1 MVYWFITTFI
11 SPISDVL
18 LVLGASG
25 LLAVSFPLINQYLP
39 FVNQYATVVRL
50 ASIAMLVLGAWSMG
64 SQTERDKYALEL
76 EKQKVHI
83 AELEK
88 KASEKTVEVVTKYVE
103 TVKVVKEKGDVIREK
118 VPVYITKE
126 DDARCVIPNGFVI
139 VHNSA
144 VQNRVPEGTGN
155 PNEGTSG
162 VELSEATKVIV
173 DNYNK
178 YHEVVEQLRA
188 LQKWVRE
195 MEKNY
200 KD

>member
-1 MVYWFITTFI
+1 
-11 SPISDVL
+11 
-18 LVLGASG
+18 
-25 LLAVSFPLINQYLP
+25 
-39 FVNQYATVVRL
+39 
-50 ASIAMLVLGAWSMG
+50 MLVLGAWALG

-139 VHNSA
+139 VHDSA

-155 PNEGTSG
+155 PNEGASG

-188 LQKWVRE
+188 LQNWVKE

-200 KD
+200 NK